1 MTAPAPGALARNV
14 VGHLSGPGATA
25 ALTGRGGSAP
35 VIVLGYPHS
44 GAARVLS
51 LLSDRGGLA
60 CTSGTGV
67 LPLCHQAAEVWRHA
81 EGRLEEPAK
90 ISALAAASIRAM
102 VGAVITQVLVREG
115 RDRWCEFAVA
125 SEDAAGTFLS
135 LYPAARFVCV
145 HRGFSDVARAALQTS
160 PWGLSGP
167 GYAPFI
173 TAYPGSTLSALGAFW
188 VARTAALLSF
198 ETNHSAQCLRIR
210 YEDIGGPPG
219 TAATIA
225 SFLSLSLSLSE
236 AAGRPALEAE
246 RVSSA
251 EAAPELADA
260 APEQGIPVAQL
271 PPALLTEVNDLLE
284 RLDYPRLSAAR

>member
-1 MTAPAPGALARNV
+1 MTAPAPGALAPNV
-14 VGHLSGPGATA
+14 VGHLSSPGATA
-25 ALTGRGGSAP
+25 AATNLAGSAP
-35 VIVLGYPHS
+35 VIVLGYPYS

-51 LLSDRGGLA
+51 LLSDSGGLA

-81 EGRLEEPAK
+81 EGRLEEPGK

-145 HRGFSDVARAALQTS
+145 HRGFSDVARAALQSS
-160 PWGLSGP
+160 PWGLAGP
-167 GYAPFI
+167 GYAPFV

-198 ETNHSAQCLRIR
+198 ETNHPAQCLRIR
-210 YEDIGGPPG
+210 YEDIDGEPG

-225 SFLSLSLSLSE
+225 SFLSLGE
-236 AAGRPALEAE
+236 AASRPALEAG

-251 EAAPELADA
+251 EATPE
-260 APEQGIPVAQL
+260 PGVPVAQL

-284 RLDYPRLSAAR
+284 RLDYPCLSAAR